1 MPIGAGG
8 LKNMAKALWVNTAR
22 AADVGGGQIG
32 QYKLFVRAKQGALA
46 VSAYAEVAKGEPTI
60 LTVANRNAVII
71 RLLGA
76 ASSGNPA
83 VVLPI
88 TTVSGTGT
96 TGTADMLEFVI
107 SDVEPNPNIDQES
120 VRPAGTIPISGGV
133 NIAVGGFLTIKGDPT
148 ASVNSTTDGGM
159 TYLKLESTT

>member
-8 LKNMAKALWVNTAR
+8 LKNMIKALWVNTAR
-22 AADVGGGQIG
+22 AANPGGGSPDN
-32 QYKLFVRAKQGALA
+32 YKLYVRAMQGATA
-46 VSAYAEVAKGEPTI
+46 VSDYAEVTRGEPTI
-60 LTVANRNAVII
+60 LDVANRNAVII

-88 TTVSGTGT
+88 TAVAGSGT
-96 TGTADMLEFVI
+96 TGTADKLEFVI
-107 SDVEPNPNIDQES
+107 SDTHPKPVTDS
-120 VRPAGTIPISGGV
+120 VRSAGTIPISGGV

-148 ASVNSTTDGGM
+148 ASVNATTDTGM
-159 TYLKLESTT
+159 TYLRLESAI